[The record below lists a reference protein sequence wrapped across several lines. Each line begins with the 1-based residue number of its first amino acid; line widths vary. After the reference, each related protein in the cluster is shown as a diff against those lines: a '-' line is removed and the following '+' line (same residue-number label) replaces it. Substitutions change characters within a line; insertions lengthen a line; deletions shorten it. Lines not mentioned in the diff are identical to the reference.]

1 MTTLRPSLP
10 ATGRLMDAP
19 TLARTVKRLAHEVGE
34 RHPGLEDVVVV
45 AVRDGGV
52 PVAQLLVA
60 ALASAGGPVP
70 PLLAIDVAGHRDDRP
85 RPAGPRPG
93 ELVALQIGDVG
104 EPPNDGHRVDGATV
118 ILVDD
123 VLHTGRT
130 LRAALDCLSDHGRPA
145 AVEPLV
151 LFDRGQRELPLRATY
166 VGKNVPVAADR
177 WVEVIAWDSA
187 PAEAGAWLVERPKK
201 SGATSGSVRR

>member
-1 MTTLRPSLP
+1 MTTLRQPQP
-10 ATGRLMDAP
+10 AAGRLMDAP
-19 TLARTVKRLAHEVGE
+19 TLARTVTRLAHEVGE
-34 RHPGLEDVVVV
+34 RHPGLQHVIVV

-52 PVAQLLVA
+52 PVAQLLLA
-60 ALASAGGPVP
+60 ALAAAGAPMP
-70 PLLAIDVAGHRDDRP
+70 PLLAIDVQGHRDDRP

-93 ELVALQIGDVG
+93 ELVALSDGAGDTSRT
-104 EPPNDGHRVDGATV
+104 DGHSVDGATV

-166 VGKNVPVAADR
+166 VGKNVPVAADQ
-177 WVEVIAWDSA
+177 WVEVIAWDTA
-187 PAEAGAWLVERPKK
+187 PAEAGAWLVQRAMKADTP
-201 SGATSGSVRR
+201 SGTAR